1 MSLQDRMN
9 ALRPYFKG
17 VEMYNEALIVR
28 VVYPQ
33 NWKAYPSSD
42 GRIKV
47 TPSENDPNETYYYAS
62 MNESSYE
69 EMFDLVE
76 DTVKANQEIALKLQL
91 LREKGNELKELF
103 SQLSYDELQTLEFVT
118 KKAKQKRGRKK
129 KAEAV
134 IKQEEEEAIN
144 DAATD

>member
-1 MSLQDRMN
+1 MN

>member
-69 EMFDLVE
+69 EMLDLVE

-91 LREKGNELKELF
+91 LRDKGNELKELF